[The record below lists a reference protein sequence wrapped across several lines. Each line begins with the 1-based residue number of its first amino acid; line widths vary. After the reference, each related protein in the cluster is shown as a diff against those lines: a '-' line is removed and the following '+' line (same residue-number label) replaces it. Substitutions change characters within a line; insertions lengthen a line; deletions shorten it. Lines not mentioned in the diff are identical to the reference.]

1 MQRTCNFALRSGAGI
16 NARFTHLDAELEHA
30 VSARPQIGSI
40 ICQATAL
47 APRRQS
53 VAPCA
58 SVDENQARRWLSG

>member
-1 MQRTCNFALRSGAGI
+1 MPHTCTFGLRSGGGI
-16 NARFTHLDAELEHA
+16 NASFSQLDAALEHV

-47 APRRQS
+47 APRHQS

-58 SVDENQARRWLSG
+58 SVDENQA

>member
-1 MQRTCNFALRSGAGI
+1 MQRTRTIALRSGAEI
-16 NARFTHLDAELEHA
+16 TARFTQLDAEQQQA

-58 SVDENQARRWLSG
+58 SVDENQA